1 MIDQLQL
8 EDCAGFHDPAG
19 QPKIGFG
26 RGGVARWVIVNEDKS
41 IGTEREHGFQNFP
54 RMGERFVQS
63 PVADRDNLNELL
75 LGVERSAWQRQRP
88 ISRGR
93 TEVHDCAFGK
103 RAGSRE
109 QSLTEAYAA
118 IGLEDNRTSFF
129 CRP

>member
-1 MIDQLQL
+1 MELQNS
-8 EDCAGFHDPAG
+8 AGFIDPPSEP
-19 QPKIGFG
+19 QIGFR

-88 ISRGR
+88 IS
-93 TEVHDCAFGK
+93 
-103 RAGSRE
+103 
-109 QSLTEAYAA
+109 
-118 IGLEDNRTSFF
+118 
-129 CRP
+129 